1 MIGDIF
7 RDGHG
12 IDGITLDNLE
22 MIYDPLVSGVGSVF
36 KRKQQLVSQ
45 GMALATAEDLL
56 TRYLNKQAESSTVVT
71 LMDLFSS
78 RKAKSALNNP
88 RTSLKDV
95 CLNFQS

>member
-1 MIGDIF
+1 MVGDIF

-12 IDGITLDNLE
+12 IDGINLDNLE
-22 MIYDPLVSGVGSVF
+22 TVYDPIVSGVGSVF
-36 KRKQQLVSQ
+36 NRKQQLVSQ
-45 GMALATAEDLL
+45 GMPLATAEYLL
-56 TRYLNKQAESSTVVT
+56 TRYLNKQAESSTIVS

-78 RKAKSALNNP
+78 KKAKFALNNP